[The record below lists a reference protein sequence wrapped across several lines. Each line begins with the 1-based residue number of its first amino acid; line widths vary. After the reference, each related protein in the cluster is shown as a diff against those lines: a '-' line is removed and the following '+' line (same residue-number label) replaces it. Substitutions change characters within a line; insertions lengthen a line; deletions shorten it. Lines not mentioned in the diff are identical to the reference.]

1 MSSIAST
8 ERFSILVILRREYLD
23 ITGNFCAAKLIEYF
37 RHWTKWKLLNHRTP
51 WIYQPLKKIYADLMG
66 EHSLHVIR
74 SAIAVLEEKGIIEKQ
89 KNPGN
94 GQDRTWQYKL
104 NFEVLSRL
112 LEHGR
117 CKTEHSTFNAEQY
130 HRNHTQAS
138 KPQQHSAVELKKSE
152 EVEAENLNCDPEGV
166 CYTPEP
172 ELPEITHF
180 VDEQEQVD
188 STTETDTH
196 EDRSSAAPAVPNFD
210 DEDADDDDYAEPVEK
225 SIQPSNQEV
234 QEVLQQL
241 REIPCTPQFRLNAEI
256 QRTVRRCWE
265 NVPGAIAYL
274 KEAIRTWKGIKSPEA
289 VFVAACKERRKLEVQ
304 QAMSGAIAW
313 FEWARKNRIVIAMSG
328 ETVYTPN
335 GEPVALQEMM
345 RRYPVGV
352 GFCIHPK
359 S

>member
-8 ERFSILVILRREYLD
+8 DKFSVLVILRREYLD

-37 RHWTKWKLLNHRTP
+37 RHWTKWKMKNHRTP
-51 WIYQPLKKIYADLMG
+51 WIYQPLKKIYRDLMG

-74 SAIAVLEEKGIIEKQ
+74 SAIALLDEMGIISKQ

-104 NFEVLSRL
+104 NFDVLNKL

-117 CKTEHSTFNAEQY
+117 FKSEHSTFAVEQY
-130 HRNHTQAS
+130 HRSHPEAS
-138 KPQQHSAVELKKSE
+138 KPQQHSAVELEKSE
-152 EVEAENLNCDPEGV
+152 EMENVEYDQEGA
-166 CYTPEP
+166 CQTTEP
-172 ELPEITHF
+172 ELPENTHF
-180 VDEQEQVD
+180 VEEIEQVD
-188 STTETDTH
+188 STTKTNTH
-196 EDRSSAAPAVPNFD
+196 EDRSSAALVASNFGE
-210 DEDADDDDYAEPVEK
+210 EDFGDDDCAFESVEK

-256 QRTVRRCWE
+256 QRTVRKCWE

-289 VFVAACKERRKLEVQ
+289 VFVAACKEGRKPEAQ
-304 QAMSGAIAW
+304 QAKSAVKDW
-313 FEWARKNRIVIAMSG
+313 FDWARRQRIVIAMSG
-328 ETVYTPN
+328 ETVYTP
-335 GEPVALQEMM
+335 ERARLWLW
-345 RRYPVGV
+345 RR
-352 GFCIHPK
+352 
-359 S
+359 

>member
-37 RHWTKWKLLNHRTP
+37 RHWTKWKLKNHRTP
-51 WIYQPLKKIYADLMG
+51 WIYQPLKRIYADLMG

-74 SAIAVLEEKGIIEKQ
+74 SAIALLDEMGIISKQ

-104 NFEVLSRL
+104 NFDVLNKL
-112 LEHGR
+112 LELGR
-117 CKTEHSTFNAEQY
+117 GKTKHPKVNAEQY

-138 KPQQHSAVELKKSE
+138 KPQQHSAVELEKSE
-152 EVEAENLNCDPEGV
+152 EVENEILDYAEEQIFQ
-166 CYTPEP
+166 TAEP
-172 ELPEITHF
+172 ELPKITHF
-180 VDEQEQVD
+180 VEEIELVD
-188 STTETDTH
+188 STNETDTH
-196 EDRSSAAPAVPNFD
+196 EDKFSAAPAGSNFQSIDSID
-210 DEDADDDDYAEPVEK
+210 DEDDYSGAEPMEK

-256 QRTVRRCWE
+256 QRTVKRCWE

-274 KEAIRTWKGIKSPEA
+274 KEAIRTWKGIKSSEA
-289 VFVAACKERRKLEVQ
+289 VFVAACKEGRKPESAQVKSEV
-304 QAMSGAIAW
+304 MAW

-328 ETVYTPN
+328 EFVYTPD
-335 GEPVALQEMM
+335 GEAVALAEMM
-345 RRYPVGV
+345 RRCPVGE
-352 GFCIHPK
+352 
-359 S
+359 